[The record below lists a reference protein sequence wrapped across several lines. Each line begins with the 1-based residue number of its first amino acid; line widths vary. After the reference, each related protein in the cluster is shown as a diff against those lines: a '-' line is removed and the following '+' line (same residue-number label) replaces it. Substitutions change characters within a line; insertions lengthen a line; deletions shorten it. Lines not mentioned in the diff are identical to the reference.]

1 MVNFVGNLA
10 QTREKNKT
18 RATAE
23 FSLSFNCCNE
33 MNIKMPQLKIVKD
46 ELMFTAW
53 FGLKES
59 RLMMIYEYESVG

>member
-23 FSLSFNCCNE
+23 FSFSFNCCNE

-46 ELMFTAW
+46 ELMFTA
-53 FGLKES
+53 FLS
-59 RLMMIYEYESVG
+59 QTT

>member
-1 MVNFVGNLA
+1 
-10 QTREKNKT
+10 
-18 RATAE
+18 
-23 FSLSFNCCNE
+23 

-59 RLMMIYEYESVG
+59 RLMMIYEYESVR